1 MKQSHWVIPEDLM
14 AESLRT
20 MRPHGAVGNEGLAL
34 WLGTGSG
41 ARAEITHVVEVR
53 GAGFRTSPLFMS
65 LSMRAMASLTEL
77 ADRQGAYLVGQ
88 IHSHPGTLLNLS
100 ELDEEHGIRIPDYL
114 SMVCPYYA
122 QRNSALGDCGIHVF
136 EGRSY
141 RRLNRVEA
149 EHRIT
154 VTTSRVKKIF
164 IEVPA

>member
-1 MKQSHWVIPEDLM
+1 M

-114 SMVCPYYA
+114 SVVCPYYA

-141 RRLNRVEA
+141 RRLNRAEA

-154 VTTSRVKKIF
+154 ATASRVNKIF

>member
-1 MKQSHWVIPEDLM
+1 MV
-14 AESLRT
+14 ESLRT

-41 ARAEITHVVEVR
+41 TRAEITHVVEVR

-77 ADRQGAYLVGQ
+77 AERQGAYLVGQ

-100 ELDEEHGIRIPDYL
+100 DLDEEHGIRIPDYL
-114 SMVCPYYA
+114 SVVCPYYA
-122 QRNSALGDCGIHVF
+122 QRNSALADCGIHVF
-136 EGRSY
+136 EGRRY
-141 RRLNRVEA
+141 RRLDRAEA

-154 VTTSRVKKIF
+154 ATASRVNKIC